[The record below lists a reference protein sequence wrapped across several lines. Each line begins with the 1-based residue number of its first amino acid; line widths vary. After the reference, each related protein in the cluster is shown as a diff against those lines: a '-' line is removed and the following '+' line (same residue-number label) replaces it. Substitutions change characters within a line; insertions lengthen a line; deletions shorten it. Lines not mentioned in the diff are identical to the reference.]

1 MTSIVKKIATPL
13 QIALAVSLRDSKEQV
28 KSFYDIGVTCS
39 YDKLLRFKRL
49 VTLNSTL
56 NSKKSNLNL
65 SLLGDLTLDKV
76 AIMAKA
82 TEFITYCYFKKTYM
96 SMTDAK
102 INALT
107 QGNREEN

>member
-56 NSKKSNLNL
+56 
-65 SLLGDLTLDKV
+65 DKV

>member
-56 NSKKSNLNL
+56 
-65 SLLGDLTLDKV
+65 DKV

-82 TEFITYCYFKKTYM
+82 TEFITYCYFKKTNI